1 MTNMRQYRL
10 CGGTFFTLLLQAR
23 KQRMGVR
30 EHYKGMSDGMADP
43 MLLVGLAEITI
54 PNYQMPTASMM
65 QTIKSTTSR
74 YKSCQSGSGTYF
86 PFTDTATVASFDQ
99 RIKTQYTTSLS
110 AMNDYVADFIDVQ
123 SGTKKDEYLVK
134 ALVEVID
141 ADTTIPDAQLFYICE
156 DGTTM
161 TKANICQATS
171 LCLQSFLLGV
181 WHYIV
186 INVQDNKVGKDTY
199 NAWCPAP
206 ARSYDAALGEN
217 SPRVITLSYSKIQND
232 DGDSEDPLVLEAEIV
247 EPEPSVDGGSTQQ
260 IVNTNPVFNTFN
272 FNGPVGSFYNH
283 VDQVVNNYGDKK
295 HGE

>member
-1 MTNMRQYRL
+1 MTNMGQYRL

-23 KQRMGVR
+23 RQRMGVR

-65 QTIKSTTSR
+65 STIKSTVSR
-74 YKSCQSGSGTYF
+74 YKSCQSGGGTYF
-86 PFTDTATVASFDQ
+86 PFVDTATIASFDR
-99 RIKTQYTTSLS
+99 RIKNQYTDSLS
-110 AMNDYVADFIDVQ
+110 AMNEYVADFIDVQ

-134 ALVEVID
+134 ALIEVI
-141 ADTTIPDAQLFYICE
+141 AVDTTISDAQPFYICE
-156 DGTTM
+156 DGTAK
-161 TKANICQATS
+161 TKADICKATS
-171 LCLQSFLLGV
+171 LCLQPFLLGV

-199 NAWCPAP
+199 DAWCPAP
-206 ARSYDAALGEN
+206 ARNYAAALGEN
-217 SPRVITLSYSKIQND
+217 SQRAITLSYSKMQKIND
-232 DGDSEDPLVLEAEIV
+232 DSEGTPILEAEIIDS
-247 EPEPSVDGGSTQQ
+247 EPSTDSENTHQ
-260 IVNTNPVFNTFN
+260 IINTNPVFNTFN

-283 VDQVVNNYGDKK
+283 VDQAANNYGDKK